1 MQVTETLISEMIETL
16 EFELGD
22 EHYELCTSL
31 EDASSKQETRIL
43 WKAIERSHLNVLQTY
58 LRVVVGSEGISLL
71 LNEFETEEELH
82 SYICDETEFCLNE
95 PFFDALYEFIPELLE
110 YVEELR
116 QVDLIN
122 DSIVVERA
130 S

>member
-1 MQVTETLISEMIETL
+1 MHVTETLISEMIETL
-16 EFELGD
+16 ELELGD
-22 EHYELCTSL
+22 KHYELCSSL
-31 EDASSKQETRIL
+31 EDACSKQEAKIL

-58 LRVVVGSEGISLL
+58 LRVVVGAEGTSLL
-71 LNEFETEEELH
+71 LNEFETEDELH

-116 QVDLIN
+116 QVDLN
-122 DSIVVERA
+122 DVSILVEKA